1 MTKINNVELHEFK
14 FEAKNLGN
22 LTGAESVGAFGYM
35 KGESAEIKKYAVVIS
50 TEDGN
55 RGEYVTHWCASD
67 STFAQSCILAPKLLG
82 RHAEEREGIYDD
94 FKRELRQFDHMG
106 HGPLDIALWDWTGKK
121 LNCSISA
128 LLGGFKNKLP
138 AYASTYHGD
147 RNGGLDSKEA
157 YADFAEY
164 CYEIGYK
171 AFKIHGWNDGNAKEE
186 AENVL
191 HVAKSVGER
200 MTLMLDPACELKT
213 FADAL
218 YVGRACDEANFFWYE
233 DPYRDSGVSAFSHKR
248 LREMIKTPILQTEHI
263 RGLEPKADFLIAGGT
278 DFLRMDPEYDMG
290 ITGGMKIAHLAE
302 SFGIDVEIHACGP
315 AHRHMMSAIRN
326 TNFYEIA
333 LVGPDCPN
341 AIPPVYSCGYSDML
355 NCIDK
360 DGFVSV
366 PQGIGLGVTYDWD
379 YIRKNTV
386 NKRVFTL

>member
-1 MTKINNVELHEFK
+1 M
-14 FEAKNLGN
+14 
-22 LTGAESVGAFGYM
+22 
-35 KGESAEIKKYAVVIS
+35 
-50 TEDGN
+50 D
-55 RGEYVTHWCASD
+55 C
-67 STFAQSCILAPKLLG
+67 
-82 RHAEEREGIYDD
+82 
-94 FKRELRQFDHMG
+94 
-106 HGPLDIALWDWTGKK
+106 
-121 LNCSISA
+121 
-128 LLGGFKNKLP
+128 
-138 AYASTYHGD
+138 
-147 RNGGLDSKEA
+147 KEA
-157 YADFAEY
+157 YADFALH
-164 CYEIGYK
+164 CNEIGYK

-191 HVAKSVGER
+191 HVAKSVGDR

-218 YVGRACDEANFFWYE
+218 YVGRACDEGNYFWYE
-233 DPYRDSGVSAFSHKR
+233 DPYRDSGVSAFSHKK

-341 AIPPVYSCGYSDML
+341 AVPPVYLCGYLDMID
-355 NCIDK
+355 CVDK
-360 DGFVSV
+360 DGFVTV
-366 PQGIGLGVTYDWD
+366 PEGIGLGVIYDWD

-386 NKRVFTL
+386 NKKIFTL